1 MQKNEQVKKPGRLK
15 LPDQKKKV
23 QVIHY
28 IPKMNAAKFKKAV
41 EPLLELYG
49 TVPK

>member
-1 MQKNEQVKKPGRLK
+1 MTKIPKTPGRIK
-15 LPDQKKKV
+15 LPEKEKKV

-28 IPKMNAAKFKKAV
+28 IPKMHAAKFKKAV

-49 TVPK
+49 KVAK